1 VKGWVS
7 GRLGRYWL
15 LRAGVAVALALYGVA
30 LVFTIA
36 SGGLSPSG
44 VTAYEY
50 PSPTPTP
57 PPTPTPAIDVNVT
70 GDGTISG
77 PNGNVSFSIS
87 FKLND
92 GVTSGS
98 CTVTEPKSKTKI
110 KCLDVTSL
118 TLSTLTSGALLV
130 VIDGHAT
137 VNGVATTF
145 EIKAVDAGTPGV
157 GRDSFAIQTPTFSR
171 GGVLTEG
178 NITVHLGS

>member
-7 GRLGRYWL
+7 SRLGRFWP
-15 LRAGVAVALALYGVA
+15 LRAAVVAAAGVYGLALVVTVA
-30 LVFTIA
+30 F
-36 SGGLSPSG
+36 GGLSPSG

-50 PSPTPTP
+50 QYPSPTPTP
-57 PPTPTPAIDVNVT
+57 TPAVDVNVT

-87 FKLND
+87 IKQSN
-92 GVTSGS
+92 GVKSGS
-98 CTVTEPKSKTKI
+98 CTVTEPKTKTKI

-118 TLSTLTSGALLV
+118 SLSTLTSGALLV

-178 NITVHLGS
+178 NIAVHLGS